1 MASLRE
7 TLSTDSLAD
16 KRMVLAM
23 VAMFG
28 AAVTIGLVA
37 GEQSFL
43 LVGAIVGLVL
53 VVLAT
58 LAWPQAPTLAVLFIL
73 ITNAAVIAVDFH
85 GVPYIVGAATPVL
98 LAIPLANYLIF
109 ERRPLITDSV
119 VPLLIFFSV
128 VQMLG
133 VLVAMKPDA
142 AFEKLL
148 TFIIEALGL
157 YFLIINTVRSRRLVR
172 FSVWAVIL
180 GGLFLGAIS
189 AYQQFTGT
197 FDDNYYGFAQ
207 ASNAAF
213 ETGES
218 SLQGEVEQVRL
229 GGPLGQHNRFAQ
241 IMLMIVPLAIFR
253 LLGERSVALRLLAAV
268 STILILTGAMLTFS
282 RGGAVGFL
290 STIVIMAFLR
300 YINLKQVIAFV
311 IGLLLVFQLFPQFG
325 TRLMSLEAL
334 TALFQGD
341 EGGGIKQ
348 ADGATQSRV
357 TEMLAAAMMYAD
369 HPIVGV
375 GPGMYR
381 NHYLEYADEVGIKA
395 QNRERQSHNLYLG
408 LAADTGTLGIVSFTL
423 IMFVTFRNLNQVRK
437 YWQDKRPDDANLATG
452 LVLALASYLA
462 TGMFL
467 HFAFIRYFWLMV
479 GLAGAACHVSK
490 VEQEK
495 YEARLEIQEKA
506 EALARVKV
514 D

>member
-133 VLVAMKPDA
+133 VLVAVKPDV

-148 TFIIEALGL
+148 TFLIEALGI

-197 FDDNYYGFAQ
+197 FEDNYYGFAQ

-268 STILILTGAMLTFS
+268 STILILAGAMLTFS

-290 STIVIMAFLR
+290 STILIMAFLR

-341 EGGGIKQ
+341 GGGGIKQ

-395 QNRERQSHNLYLG
+395 QNQERQSHNLYLG
-408 LAADTGTLGIVSFTL
+408 LAADTGTLGIVTFTL

-506 EALARVKV
+506 EALARIKV

>member
-7 TLSTDSLAD
+7 TLSTESLVD
-16 KRMVLAM
+16 KRIALTLVI
-23 VAMFG
+23 MFG
-28 AAVTIGLVA
+28 AAIAIGLVA
-37 GEQSFL
+37 AEQSIM

-53 VVLAT
+53 VTLAT
-58 LAWPQAPTLAVLFIL
+58 LAWPQAPTLAVIFIL

-109 ERRPLITDSV
+109 ERRPIIFDSL
-119 VPLLIFFSV
+119 VPLLIFFAV

-133 VLVAMKPDA
+133 VLVAVKPDA
-142 AFEKLL
+142 AFEKLI
-148 TFIIEALGL
+148 TFLIEALGI

-172 FSVWAVIL
+172 FSVWAVIA
-180 GGLFLGAIS
+180 GGLFLGVIS

-197 FDDNYYGFAQ
+197 FDNNYYGFAQ

-213 ETGES
+213 DTGETTI
-218 SLQGEVEQVRL
+218 QGEIEQVRL

-241 IMLMIVPLAIFR
+241 IMLMIAPLALFR
-253 LLGERSVALRLLAAV
+253 LLGESSKTMRVLAAV
-268 STILILTGAMLTFS
+268 STIFILMGAVLTFS

-300 YINLKQVIAFV
+300 YINIKQVVAFIV
-311 IGLLLVFQLFPQFG
+311 VLFIVLQLFPQFG
-325 TRLMSLEAL
+325 TRLMSLESL
-334 TALFQGD
+334 TALFQG
-341 EGGGIKQ
+341 EESGGISQ

-395 QNRERQSHNLYLG
+395 QNQERQSHNLYLG
-408 LAADTGTLGIVSFTL
+408 LAADTGTLGIISFSL
-423 IMFVTFRNLNQVRK
+423 ILFVIFRNLNRVRN

-467 HFAFIRYFWLMV
+467 HFAFIRYFWLIV
-479 GLAGAACHVSK
+479 GLAGAACNVSK

-495 YEARLEIQEKA
+495 YEARLDIQEKA